1 MIKKLS
7 LLLFVSIAFL
17 IPIVS
22 VFADD
27 ITPPAEPPVSSEVI
41 DFGSLNPLGSA
52 CKDLECILKKI
63 LDFALTIV
71 MAIMPFII
79 LYGAYQIMTAGGD
92 PKQFQTGGKT
102 ILYASI
108 GFIIA
113 LLAKNLVSIL
123 LDVVNTT
130 VGS

>member
-1 MIKKLS
+1 MIKKFGI
-7 LLLFVSIAFL
+7 LLFVL
-17 IPIVS
+17 T
-22 VFADD
+22 VFIGSSGLALADVD
-27 ITPPAEPPVSSEVI
+27 AKTGTVI
-41 DFGSLNPLGSA
+41 DLGTLNPLGSA
-52 CKDLECILKKI
+52 CKDLKCILNKI

-102 ILYASI
+102 ILYASV
-108 GFIIA
+108 GFIVA

>member
-1 MIKKLS
+1 MIKKFGLAIFIS
-7 LLLFVSIAFL
+7 VLLFSSASF
-17 IPIVS
+17 
-22 VFADD
+22 VFAE
-27 ITPPAEPPVSSEVI
+27 TGGGGTNPPPAGSVI
-41 DFGSLNPLGSA
+41 DLGDLNPLGDA
-52 CKDLECILKKI
+52 CKDIECILKKI
-63 LDFALTIV
+63 LDFLLTIV
-71 MAIMPFII
+71 MVMMPFII

-102 ILYASI
+102 ILYASV
-108 GFIIA
+108 GFIVA